1 MITRSKNM
9 LKNNIEIEE
18 KDKEKN
24 KKKFVVMHDLR
35 LQQLEHFS
43 VLDALFF
50 SLSYNTQFVFAF

>member
-43 VLDALFF
+43 VLNAVFF
-50 SLSYNTQFVFAF
+50 SLS